1 MSWFWKQKGKRLF
14 SFFCTKHNIQYV
26 LHKINLY
33 PMCHNSIFT
42 PEIFSGVGTQNE
54 TARIKS
60 AWSDEGS
67 SYQITSKQG
76 LGPISQNLTKVDQ
89 VWPKLTKF
97 DWGLTKSFLIRLGS
111 TIPKKPSKCG
121 SGYISQSSESFDQ
134 VWLRLT
140 KFDLGLTGPL
150 TRPKT
155 RSDWLLSDQCVEHV
169 KSFDSILYGSK
180 TDKKRGS
187 YGQNCKK
194 TVQHLAK
201 FC

>member
-97 DWGLTKSFLIRLGS
+97 DRGLTKPFMTRLGS
-111 TIPKKPSKCG
+111 TIPKKPQNVVRDTFPRVRRALTK
-121 SGYISQSSESFDQ
+121 FDQ

-140 KFDLGLTGPL
+140 KFDRGLTGPL
-150 TRPKT
+150 TRPKIG
-155 RSDWLLSDQCVEHV
+155 SDWPFLSHCIEHDEI
-169 KSFDSILYGSK
+169 FDSILYG
-180 TDKKRGS
+180 
-187 YGQNCKK
+187 
-194 TVQHLAK
+194 
-201 FC
+201 